1 MEDES
6 MCPSEKGVTTP
17 QTGITCLAVAG
28 GCGVP
33 FLLDSCIFTM
43 KRYNFQTQATISYFN
58 VNTKKNCTHG

>member
-43 KRYNFQTQATISYFN
+43 KRYNFQT
-58 VNTKKNCTHG
+58 